1 MEASTTRPSLS
12 TVTIRERD
20 LAGTLAS
27 VIAINAALIERV
39 LEHGARL
46 KHQYDAG
53 LITSQAYGGE
63 MYRLTKAV
71 RHANDLL
78 VVELADN
85 LPTPGPPARTPRATQ
100 ALASCPPGW
109 AGEVAG

>member
-1 MEASTTRPSLS
+1 VEASTTRPSLS
-12 TVTIRERD
+12 IATTSERGP
-20 LAGTLAS
+20 AGTLAS
-27 VIAINAALIERV
+27 VVAINAALIERV

-46 KHQYDAG
+46 KRQYDAG
-53 LITSQAYGGE
+53 LITRQAYGGE

-78 VVELADN
+78 VVDLADH
-85 LPTPGPPARTPRATQ
+85 LPTPGPAALTPRATQ
-100 ALASCPPGW
+100 ALASCPPGC